1 MWSGRSTFVW
11 CVKRPDD
18 EHKVLGDKHKEV
30 IMKCNVGGIDRMGR
44 TVLGVVLLLVG
55 LVAPIDMTWR
65 IVALVIA
72 AVALATVILRFCPGN
87 WMLGINTCEGEEKK

>member
-1 MWSGRSTFVW
+1 
-11 CVKRPDD
+11 
-18 EHKVLGDKHKEV
+18 
-30 IMKCNVGGIDRMGR
+30 MKCNVGGIDRMGR

-72 AVALATVILRFCPGN
+72 AVALATAIVRFCPAN
-87 WMLGINTCEGEEKK
+87 WMMGINTCESEEKK